1 MVENHLT
8 KLIELALE
16 EDIGDGDIT
25 TSSIVPENQN
35 SIGHVIAKQ
44 NGVLA
49 GIDVFEKVFKYV
61 DTSISVVRLKN
72 NGDLLKQGDRV
83 VEIEGKTSTILK
95 SERTALNFLGHL
107 SGIATEAGKYAEEI
121 ENTKTKI
128 LDTRK
133 TKPGMRKLEKMAVK
147 LGGGENH
154 RAGLYDMIL
163 IKENHIESAGSIEK
177 AIEKAIEY
185 RKGKR
190 IDVKIEVEIKNL
202 NEVKIVSGFPVDFIM
217 LDNFDLESMK
227 KAVDFIGGRIKLEA
241 SGNVSL
247 NNVKK
252 IAQTGVDFIS
262 VGAMTHSA
270 KNFDF
275 SLLLKHIKI

>member
-1 MVENHLT
+1 MIENHLT
-8 KLIELALE
+8 KLIKLALE

-61 DTSISVVRLKN
+61 DTSIPVVRLKN

>member
-1 MVENHLT
+1 MIENHLT
-8 KLIELALE
+8 KLIKLALE

-107 SGIATEAGKYAEEI
+107 SGIATETGKYAEEI
-121 ENTKTKI
+121 KDTKTKI

-185 RKGKR
+185 RKGK
-190 IDVKIEVEIKNL
+190 
-202 NEVKIVSGFPVDFIM
+202 
-217 LDNFDLESMK
+217 
-227 KAVDFIGGRIKLEA
+227 
-241 SGNVSL
+241 
-247 NNVKK
+247 
-252 IAQTGVDFIS
+252 
-262 VGAMTHSA
+262 
-270 KNFDF
+270 
-275 SLLLKHIKI
+275 